1 MYLFLNAMN
10 DDDDDNEGPQAYQQ
24 VVGDGGEWWGMGK
37 LKGKIKCLNFEIF
50 QPKKKRH
57 KTLN

>member
-10 DDDDDNEGPQAYQQ
+10 DDDDNEGPWAYQQ
-24 VVGDGGEWWGMGK
+24 VGGGGGEWWGMGK

-50 QPKKKRH
+50 QPKNTH